1 MNSIQSQNSG
11 VLTPAGTPPIA
22 RSEAPSNPNVGV
34 VALRAI
40 SRSQRQNGVR
50 SFGNPTPITSQ
61 PIKSG
66 FTIEPHTIY
75 ENHFVP
81 KTLKVSFNTDNPLE
95 ENSLDLLVEECPFK
109 EDEPVDHIKGTLGD
123 LKNHKITL
131 SSHAYPF
138 NLINSIPLNERSEEF
153 EGFIALCKEIIGETT
168 DPATIKSMLRREP
181 EISLRVLV
189 RSEDKATQY
198 LAESYRAP
206 YQPHLNKSERRQ
218 LEALNQPTKV
228 SFAKKDLEGLNFIGL
243 LPRPLFQRKLQK
255 GGEIRE
261 NSNSHRYL
269 INHTSN
275 KVSQKQNYKPIF
287 IKDHRTKQ
295 DALVLCTDGNL
306 IYILKEDLENEKR
319 MVIEK
324 IDITENQNFI
334 LHDNQ
339 LPELDATQASE
350 KTERLTQRTLALDLL
365 TDSNF
370 IKSGRDLSDKYM
382 SLPSCGRPTNQMDP
396 ADSITLRRATAQKAN
411 LVREGDQS
419 FILPIEGGGGGSKE
433 GTPSSS
439 SGNGLESKGQVSSDE
454 EGE

>member
-1 MNSIQSQNSG
+1 MNTIHNNNTRGS
-11 VLTPAGTPPIA
+11 TPVGTPPIA
-22 RSEAPSNPNVGV
+22 HSEAPSNTNVGV
-34 VALRAI
+34 VALRAL
-40 SRSQRQNGVR
+40 SRSQRQNGQR
-50 SFGNPTPITSQ
+50 SLLTNAAVTSE
-61 PIKSG
+61 PVKSG
-66 FTIEPHTIY
+66 VRIEPYTIY
-75 ENHFVP
+75 ENYFVP

-95 ENSLDLLVEECPFK
+95 KNPLNLLVEECFFK
-109 EDEPVDHIKGTLGD
+109 EDEPVDNIKGTLPD
-123 LKNHKITL
+123 LINHRITL
-131 SSHAYPF
+131 SSHAYPLD
-138 NLINSIPLNERSEEF
+138 LINSIPLNKRSKEF
-153 EGFIALCKEIIGETT
+153 EGFIAKCKEIIGETT
-168 DPATIKSMLRREP
+168 DPVTIKSMLRLEP

-206 YQPHLNKSERRQ
+206 YQPYLNKSERRQ
-218 LEALNQPTKV
+218 QEALNQPTKV

-255 GGEIRE
+255 GGEIKE

-287 IKDHRTKQ
+287 VKDHRTKQ
-295 DALVLCTDGNL
+295 DALVLCTEGNL
-306 IYILKEDLENEKR
+306 IYILKEDLENQKR

-324 IDITENQNFI
+324 VDITENQNFI

-350 KTERLTQRTLALDLL
+350 KTERLTQRTLALNLL

-370 IKSGRDLSDKYM
+370 IQSGDLSDKYM
-382 SLPSCGRPTNQMDP
+382 SLPFYEGPGKQMDP
-396 ADSITLRRATAQKAN
+396 ADKITFLRETAQKAN
-411 LVREGDQS
+411 AVREGDQK

-433 GTPSSS
+433 GTAPSSFN
-439 SGNGLESKGQVSSDE
+439 NGTESKGEVSSEE

>member
-1 MNSIQSQNSG
+1 MNTIHNNNSA
-11 VLTPAGTPPIA
+11 VSTPVGTPPIA
-22 RSEAPSNPNVGV
+22 RPEAPSNPNIGL
-34 VALRAI
+34 VALNAI
-40 SRSQRQNGVR
+40 TRLHRQNGAR
-50 SFGNPTPITSQ
+50 SLSNSTPITRE
-61 PIKSG
+61 PIKSD

-81 KTLKVSFNTDNPLE
+81 KTLKVSFNTDNLQEKNPL
-95 ENSLDLLVEECPFK
+95 NLLVEECFYGE
-109 EDEPVDHIKGTLGD
+109 EDPVDYIKGTLPD
-123 LKNHKITL
+123 LINHRITL
-131 SSHAYPF
+131 SSHAYPLD
-138 NLINSIPLNERSEEF
+138 LINSIPLNKRSKEF
-153 EGFIALCKEIIGETT
+153 EGFIAKCKEIIGETT
-168 DPATIKSMLRREP
+168 DPVTIKSMLRLEP

-206 YQPHLNKSERRQ
+206 YQPYLNKSERRQ
-218 LEALNQPTKV
+218 QEALNQPTKV

-287 IKDHRTKQ
+287 VKDHRTKQ
-295 DALVLCTDGNL
+295 DALVLCTDGNV
-306 IYILKEDLENEKR
+306 IYILKEDSENEKR

-324 IDITENQNFI
+324 VDITENQNFT

-350 KTERLTQRTLALDLL
+350 KTERLTQRTLALNLL

-370 IKSGRDLSDKYM
+370 IQSGDLSDKYM
-382 SLPSCGRPTNQMDP
+382 SLPFYGGPGKKMDP
-396 ADSITLRRATAQKAN
+396 ADKITFLRETAKKAN
-411 LVREGDQS
+411 EVKEGDQK

-433 GTPSSS
+433 GTAPSSS
-439 SGNGLESKGQVSSDE
+439 NNGIESKGQVSSDDE
-454 EGE
+454 DQ